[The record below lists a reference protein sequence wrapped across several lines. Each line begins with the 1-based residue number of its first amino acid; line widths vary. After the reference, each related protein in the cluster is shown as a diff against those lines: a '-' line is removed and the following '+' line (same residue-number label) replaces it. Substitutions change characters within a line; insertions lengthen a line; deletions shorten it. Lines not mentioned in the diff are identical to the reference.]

1 MCLGEQGDHTCQQ
14 AHSTNRR
21 EKIQKA
27 GMPGHNLVCN
37 LQLNNIDD
45 ELFDP
50 KHAALT
56 HTLLRYLHM
65 ELQPSV
71 LPYLMLLQ

>member
-1 MCLGEQGDHTCQQ
+1 
-14 AHSTNRR
+14 
-21 EKIQKA
+21 
-27 GMPGHNLVCN
+27 MPGHNLVCN